1 MWFNGYC
8 LQFFFLGKWVDFQ
21 NYFYFSTELQNLVN
35 TYIPCISEFPWVW
48 LRHHTGRCRC
58 WLSSYFL
65 NLCPMSI
72 ANCTK
77 NYSRAY
83 FIYNFCTLWLWATYI
98 SHFIESPILFGLYTY
113 RYIPQQQKNKIPKGG
128 EKDLPGWCQWTQTGT
143 SELGTRGGGQ
153 FYIWAEIEAKHVPCS
168 FYYSLPL
175 PPDFPTFQRPWLK
188 LFLDYQTEPSEPWG
202 KSLSP
207 NIDKNRRKTFFFI
220 FYITFCYLACPTQIF
235 RPPTV
240 LPETIPRLEIWGF

>member
-143 SELGTRGGGQ
+143 SELGARGGGQ
-153 FYIWAEIEAKHVPCS
+153 FYIWAEIEAKHVP
-168 FYYSLPL
+168 
-175 PPDFPTFQRPWLK
+175 LK
-188 LFLDYQTEPSEPWG
+188 DLL
-202 KSLSP
+202 LL
-207 NIDKNRRKTFFFI
+207 
-220 FYITFCYLACPTQIF
+220 LA
-235 RPPTV
+235 PPTRFSY
-240 LPETIPRLEIWGF
+240 LPAALTETIPRLSNRAVRTMGEIPFPKYWQK

>member
-72 ANCTK
+72 ANCAK

-83 FIYNFCTLWLWATYI
+83 
-98 SHFIESPILFGLYTY
+98 
-113 RYIPQQQKNKIPKGG
+113 
-128 EKDLPGWCQWTQTGT
+128 
-143 SELGTRGGGQ
+143 
-153 FYIWAEIEAKHVPCS
+153 V
-168 FYYSLPL
+168 
-175 PPDFPTFQRPWLK
+175 
-188 LFLDYQTEPSEPWG
+188 
-202 KSLSP
+202 
-207 NIDKNRRKTFFFI
+207 
-220 FYITFCYLACPTQIF
+220 YITFVHYGFGLHTYHISLKVQFFLACIHTVTYHSSKKIKYPKEVKKTSQGDANELKQGRWNLGQGGWGNFIF
-235 RPPTV
+235 RQK
-240 LPETIPRLEIWGF
+240 WK

>member
-1 MWFNGYC
+1 MDTVYN
-8 LQFFFLGKWVDFQ
+8 FFFLGKWVDFQ

-143 SELGTRGGGQ
+143 SELGARGGGRGAIL
-153 FYIWAEIEAKHVPCS
+153 YLGRNRSKTCS
-168 FYYSLPL
+168 M
-175 PPDFPTFQRPWLK
+175 
-188 LFLDYQTEPSEPWG
+188 FL
-202 KSLSP
+202 LLL
-207 NIDKNRRKTFFFI
+207 
-220 FYITFCYLACPTQIF
+220 LA
-235 RPPTV
+235 PPTRFSY
-240 LPETIPRLEIWGF
+240 LPAALTETIPRLSNRAVRTMGEIPFPKYWQK